1 MKYGFVESYDIVTG
15 RGTITPNNLG
25 PELPFA
31 IAPGFEIA
39 VGQRVTY
46 DLADR
51 AVNIALDKSPLLSTD
66 EDTRSTPTVNSFG
79 VKV

>member
-1 MKYGFVESYDIVTG
+1 MKYGYVETYDIVTG
-15 RGTITPNNLG
+15 RGTIVPNDLG

-51 AVNIALDKSPLLSTD
+51 AVNIKLDKSPILPGD
-66 EDTRSTPTVNSFG
+66 EDSRRTPTVNSLG
-79 VKV
+79 AKV